1 MDWVYNFNLGST
13 SNEGSSMTKVKN
25 LYKHFAKQKRDWIE
39 AFLDCHN
46 RKFEFIR
53 TIGSVL
59 GLVLQCV
66 ILLKVFGKI

>member
-1 MDWVYNFNLGST
+1 M
-13 SNEGSSMTKVKN
+13 KKN
-25 LYKHFAKQKRDWIE
+25 LYKYYANKKRDWLE

-59 GLVLQCV
+59 GVILQCV
-66 ILLKVFGKI
+66 ILLKVTGHL